1 MRIKGAVIA
10 LFVLLG
16 LLVVPALAQQPAQPP
31 AQPPA
36 QQPAQ
41 PAQQPNPQKKAM
53 QLSGE
58 IVSVNAAD
66 SSVTVRGKDDASS
79 TFKVNATTQI
89 VREGKTIKLEELAS
103 GEKVSVTYE
112 KQAQANV
119 AVMIGVMASGK
130 A

>member
-10 LFVLLG
+10 MFVLLG

-31 AQPPA
+31 A
-36 QQPAQ
+36 QPAQ

-66 SSVTVRGKDDASS
+66 SSVTVRSKDDASS

>member
-10 LFVLLG
+10 VFVLLG

-31 AQPPA
+31 A
-36 QQPAQ
+36 QPAQ

-66 SSVTVRGKDDASS
+66 SSVTVRSKDDASS

>member
-10 LFVLLG
+10 VFVLLG

-31 AQPPA
+31 A
-36 QQPAQ
+36 QPAQ

>member
-1 MRIKGAVIA
+1 MRIKATVIA
-10 LFVLLG
+10 VFVLLC
-16 LLVVPALAQQPAQPP
+16 LLVVPAFAAENEQQPKE
-31 AQPPA
+31 
-36 QQPAQ
+36 
-41 PAQQPNPQKKAM
+41 QKKAM

-89 VREGKTIKLEELAS
+89 VREGKTIKLEELTS
-103 GEKVSVTYE
+103 GDKVSVTYE

-119 AVMIGVMASGK
+119 AVMIGVMGAGK